1 MPQSYIDNLEELKY
15 IDESLYQVAR
25 FGKFGANGTKV
36 LPNFTVATNAKEFKA
51 AVHRIPSKFHFF
63 GFDFGFETSFNALI
77 SCCVDDAEKVLYIYD
92 EVYMNNITDDKFSKR
107 DDVQKVKERSIA
119 LDKPIIC
126 DSAKFLV
133 LNHVKYWEALRA
145 LNTVA

>member
-1 MPQSYIDNLEELKY
+1 MNNLLKKIFFFNIFYDVNNLNFIKHEEIY
-15 IDESLYQVAR
+15 FY
-25 FGKFGANGTKV
+25 
-36 LPNFTVATNAKEFKA
+36 
-51 AVHRIPSKFHFF
+51 
-63 GFDFGFETSFNALI
+63 GFDFGFEESYNALI

>member
-1 MPQSYIDNLEELKY
+1 
-15 IDESLYQVAR
+15 
-25 FGKFGANGTKV
+25 
-36 LPNFTVATNAKEFKA
+36 
-51 AVHRIPSKFHFF
+51 
-63 GFDFGFETSFNALI
+63 
-77 SCCVDDAEKVLYIYD
+77 
-92 EVYMNNITDDKFSKR
+92 MNNITDDRFSNR